1 MSHLHLTEA
10 ACCLIGL
17 VPAGPVEPYVYGLEL
32 VKRSGSG
39 RSFRVVDRWR
49 LAYVL
54 EAVAELAPTL
64 GTPSIGAAL
73 VRRIGYLTAL
83 G

>member
-17 VPAGPVEPYVYGLEL
+17 APGGPVEPHIYGLEL
-32 VKRSGSG
+32 AQRRNGG
-39 RSFRVVDRWR
+39 RLFRVVERWR

-54 EAVAELAPTL
+54 EAVAELTPDM